1 MDPPPSSGGTAPA
14 ATQPLTS
21 VYSNYADPAFSPR
34 SRSADSWD
42 EPAAYSAGQGG
53 GKLRVMCSYGGNIV
67 PRPHDKSLC
76 YVGGDTR
83 IIVADRNTS
92 LSELSLRLSKTLLD
106 GRSFSLKY
114 QLPNEDLDSL
124 ISVTTD
130 EDFENMIDEYDRISA
145 NSTPA
150 RASRLRLFLFPSKP
164 EAPSSIG
171 SPIESSTKSDDCVLD
186 ARNGANCSS
195 SNAFSG
201 SSMVNC
207 LLGLG
212 YNVGN
217 RNFKDAEGQLDGSL
231 SGKHG
236 RVNSAK
242 FTSQDVHS
250 VPPDSPMVEITSSSF
265 GSSSSSSPS
274 SMGNLPPQSQVHVD
288 ENHKLGIEEQLSQM
302 TLLAGA
308 RVEQKQKQQREE
320 GGGFRALSSPP
331 APQSPHIVMVGT
343 EDFSLQAVIVGGE
356 YPNRGFCDGERSDQV
371 VYRKPPQAQQPVQM
385 MQPNIPAPPDSI
397 SSEGSITNPLLGQ
410 QKHYIYHEPV
420 NQIQPVSRASSNP
433 ADLKVV
439 SDQSTRPPAQQHAV
453 EDSVYI
459 LPNHCDHQHPQMYHH
474 QHQQQPHAHSGQ
486 FIPAGAVPVTSYY
499 HHPLYH
505 SQNHPAFEHHQH
517 QYPVYFMQA
526 RPTQPYNLHSV
537 QQASYSEPAVPTSN
551 PIRPQTPSSPSFVHT
566 PAVSTTFAASNPE
579 IAART
584 APQWVQMAS
593 GQHPQQY
600 FGFSHMHHP
609 PQASAATTATYAYE
623 FTDHPTNAQQM
634 YYTQPLSSHMVSV
647 RAAVLPEASYQ
658 IPVEN
663 FKQQS

>member
-1 MDPPPSSGGTAPA
+1 MDPPPSSGGNISTAPA
-14 ATQPLTS
+14 ASQPLTS
-21 VYSNYADPAFSPR
+21 IYADPAFSR
-34 SRSADSWD
+34 STDSWD

-83 IIVADRNTS
+83 IIVSDRSTS
-92 LSELSLRLSKTLLD
+92 LSEFSLRLSRTLLD

-145 NSTPA
+145 NSTTA

-171 SPIESSTKSDDCVLD
+171 SPIESSTKSDDCVLG
-186 ARNGANCSS
+186 ARNGTKSS
-195 SNAFSG
+195 STNAFSD

-236 RVNSAK
+236 RVSSAK

-250 VPPDSPMVEITSSSF
+250 VPPDSPMVETTSSSF
-265 GSSSSSSPS
+265 GSSSSSS
-274 SMGNLPPQSQVHVD
+274 MGNLPPASKVHVD

-302 TLLAGA
+302 TLVAGG
-308 RVEQKQKQQREE
+308 RVEQKQKQQQEE
-320 GGGFRALSSPP
+320 GGGFTALSSPP
-331 APQSPHIVMVGT
+331 APQSPHIIMVGT
-343 EDFSLQAVIVGGE
+343 DDFSSPAAIVAGE

-371 VYRKPPQAQQPVQM
+371 VYRKPPQAQPPVQM
-385 MQPNIPAPPDSI
+385 MQPSIPAPPDSI

-420 NQIQPVSRASSNP
+420 NQIQLVSRASSNP
-433 ADLKVV
+433 ADIKVV

-453 EDSVYI
+453 EDSVYV
-459 LPNHCDHQHPQMYHH
+459 LPNQCDHQHPQMYLH
-474 QHQQQPHAHSGQ
+474 QHQQPHAHSGQ
-486 FIPAGAVPVTSYY
+486 FIPAGAVPMTSYY
-499 HHPLYH
+499 HHPLYP

-526 RPTQPYNLHSV
+526 RPTQPYNMHSV
-537 QQASYSEPAVPTSN
+537 QQTSYSEPAVPTSN
-551 PIRPQTPSSPSFVHT
+551 PTRPQTPSSPSFVHT
-566 PAVSTTFAASNPE
+566 PAVSTTFAASKPE
-579 IAART
+579 MASRT

-600 FGFSHMHHP
+600 FGLSHMHHHP
-609 PQASAATTATYAYE
+609 SQASAATTATYAYE

-634 YYTQPLSSHMVSV
+634 YYTQPLSSQMVSV
-647 RAAVLPEASYQ
+647 RSSVLPEASYQ